1 MKAVKDS
8 FETREVTISMFEYTL
23 QDFKKLDAAEEVA
36 KWKEDLNDNSSSHPI
51 YVESPFGKSGLNL
64 STSIDE
70 EPDGNKV
77 YAIPHYFYTSATYSI
92 EEPIDKSFEI
102 KLAPVVGK
110 LMDEGPMDWA
120 EKDGEQVYFEGVDA
134 TDGSEFAVNFYYRNK
149 LIGTSLLSDFDKNT
163 LQRIASSCE

>member
-8 FETREVTISMFEYTL
+8 FETRELTFSMFEYTL
-23 QDFKKLDAAEEVA
+23 EEFKNLDAAEEVA
-36 KWKEDLNDNSSSHPI
+36 KWEEDLNDNSSSHPI

-70 EPDGNKV
+70 EPDGDKV
-77 YAIPHYFYTSATYSI
+77 YAIPHYFYSSASYSI

-102 KLAPVVGK
+102 KLVPIVGQ

-149 LIGTSLLSDFDKNT
+149 LIGTSLLSDVDDGVLKD
-163 LQRIASSCE
+163 IAEACK